1 MSAYFFIILNIINIE
16 KLNMLQIEKEKIEDL
31 KQRAE
36 NLRRFL

>member
-1 MSAYFFIILNIINIE
+1 MSVYFFIILNIIKNE

-31 KQRAE
+31 KERAE